1 MIKIAHLNNI
11 SQLSGSQLVS
21 IEVLDGLPSSLFKK
35 TIICGI
41 DSDGKQSF
49 EQRCINSG
57 IENIL
62 IKSSSRSVGLGDL
75 IYFVDLVKIFRKEKY
90 DIVHTNSSKQGLLGR
105 IAAKIAGTKIVLH
118 TVHGIA
124 YHKHQFFL
132 KRIILY
138 LFELFG
144 TFFCDHQILVNTYY
158 SKYYNWIPWLKSTT
172 IKNGVSSE
180 ELDNYLASILE
191 KKYLQNQNKKNV
203 LFLGRLESQKDPLT
217 LLKAVKFLKDNY
229 PQIFSVTSFRFV
241 GDGILKSVCLEFAQE
256 NNIISHVNFPGWS
269 DNKWEELLNADI
281 LCVPSIHEAC
291 GLVFLEAGL
300 CKIPVVATNT
310 EGIPEVV
317 IHRETGL
324 LGMPYDHIGLAKNL
338 LELLTNESLSIKLG
352 NQGRK
357 YVIDNYMISEMKE
370 NYLEFYNKMINK
382 ILFPNL
388 R

>member
-21 IEVLDGLPSSLFKK
+21 IEILEGLPSSQFKK
-35 TIICGI
+35 AIICGI
-41 DSDGKQSF
+41 DSEGKQSF

-57 IENIL
+57 IENIV
-62 IKSSSRSVGLGDL
+62 IKSSSRNVGFGDL
-75 IYFVDLVKIFRKEKY
+75 IYFLDLVKIFRKEKY

-138 LFELFG
+138 MLELFG
-144 TFFCDHQILVNTYY
+144 TLFCDHQILVNTYY

-172 IKNGVSSE
+172 IKNGVSSQ
-180 ELDNYLASILE
+180 ELEDYLATVSE
-191 KKYLQNQNKKNV
+191 KKHLQKQSKKAV

-217 LLKAVKFLKDNY
+217 LLKAVKYLNDY
-229 PQIFSVTSFRFV
+229 HPHIFSTTSFRFV
-241 GDGILKSVCLEFAQE
+241 GDGNLKSECVEFAQE
-256 NNIISHVNFPGWS
+256 KNIINHVSFPGWS

-317 IHRETGL
+317 IHGETGL
-324 LGMPYDHIGLAKNL
+324 LGRIHNHVELAKNL
-338 LELLTNESLSIKLG
+338 QELLTNESLSLKLG
-352 NQGRK
+352 DQGRK
-357 YVIDNYMISEMKE
+357 YVLANYMISEMKE
-370 NYLEFYNKMINK
+370 NYLEFYSKMINK
-382 ILFPNL
+382 KSVS
-388 R
+388 